1 MEKRI
6 VILGAGESGAGA
18 AILAKKLGFD
28 VFVSDFGK
36 ISDKYKAMLDEE
48 NIQWEEC
55 THTPEL
61 ILNAQEI
68 IKSPGIPNDA
78 PMVARAAE
86 AGIPIISEIEFAGRY
101 TRAKMVCITGS
112 NGKTT
117 TTSLIYHIFKEAG
130 LNVGLAGNIGN
141 SLALQVAQGDRDYY
155 IIELSSFQLDNM
167 YEFRANVAVLMNIT
181 PDHLDRYGHCMQNY
195 IDAKFRILQNQQS
208 EDAFIYWNDDP
219 IIQNELPKYKHGK
232 LYPFA
237 ETRQEG
243 MAAYTEEHRI
253 VFTEPTPFN
262 MEQEELSLTGKH
274 NLYNSMAA
282 GISANVAGIRKETI
296 REALQSFTGVEHRLE
311 RVARINGVEYINDSK
326 ATNVNSCWYALQS
339 MKTSTVL
346 ILGGKDKGNDY
357 SEIAPLVREKC
368 SALIFL
374 GADNS
379 KLHSFFDSF
388 GIPTVDV
395 TSADEC
401 VQQAAQLAKSGETVL
416 LSPCCASFDLFKSY
430 EDRGRQFK
438 ESVLKLKS
446 TTEQQ

>member
-6 VILGAGESGAGA
+6 VILGGGESGCGA

-28 VFVSDFGK
+28 VFLSDYGT
-36 ISDKYKAMLDEE
+36 IADKYKQMLDEQE
-48 NIQWEEC
+48 IPWEEGK
-55 THTPEL
+55 HTKEL
-61 ILNAQEI
+61 ILNAGEV
-68 IKSPGIPNDA
+68 IKSPGIPNEA
-78 PMVARAAE
+78 PMVVQIKD

-117 TTSLIYHIFKEAG
+117 TTSLIYHIFREAG
-130 LNVGLAGNIGN
+130 LDVGLAGNIGN
-141 SLALQVAQGDRDYY
+141 SLALQVAQGDKDYY
-155 IIELSSFQLDNM
+155 IVELSSFQLDNM
-167 YEFRANVAVLMNIT
+167 YEFRANVAVLLNIT
-181 PDHLDRYGHCMQNY
+181 PDHLDRYGYNMQNY
-195 IDAKFRILQNQQS
+195 VDAKLRILQNQQPD
-208 EDAFIYWNDDP
+208 DAFVYWNDDP
-219 IIQNELPKYKHGK
+219 IIKKELPKYRHGK

-237 ETRQEG
+237 EKLQEG
-243 MAAYTEEHRI
+243 SAAYTHEEKL

-262 MEQEELSLTGKH
+262 MELEELSLTGKH

-296 REALQSFTGVEHRLE
+296 REALSTFAGVEHRLE
-311 RVARINGVEYINDSK
+311 KVATVDGVEYINDSK

-339 MKTSTVL
+339 MKKKTIL

-357 SEIAPLVREKC
+357 SEIAELVKSKC
-368 SALIFL
+368 AGLVFL

-379 KLHSFFDSF
+379 KLQEFFKDYGLPIADTHS
-388 GIPTVDV
+388 IE
-395 TSADEC
+395 EC
-401 VQQAAQLAKSGETVL
+401 VEAAHRMAKSGEMVL

-438 ESVLKLKS
+438 ELVHKL
-446 TTEQQ
+446 